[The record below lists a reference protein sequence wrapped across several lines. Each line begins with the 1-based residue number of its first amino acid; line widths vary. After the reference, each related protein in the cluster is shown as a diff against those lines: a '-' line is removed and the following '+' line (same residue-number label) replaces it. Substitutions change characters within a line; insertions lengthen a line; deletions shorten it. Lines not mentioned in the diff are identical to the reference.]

1 MSAWGSL
8 QDAVETALAAGG
20 YTVSALTDAAFLP
33 SHTAGTEVVPLIS
46 SATDGIRQ
54 ASFAS
59 DTFTVSLGAIVVGY
73 NQRSIQR
80 AGLELARALRTS
92 MESSATLRASGT
104 LAYRDASVTMRA
116 GSLVADVT
124 VVFDAYVLNSY

>member
-20 YTVSALTDAAFLP
+20 YTASALTDAAFLP
-33 SHTAGTEVVPLIS
+33 SHTAGTEVVALIS

-124 VVFDAYVLNSY
+124 VVFDAYILNSY